1 MPSTKTTRSSVFC
14 RLFRSATNDCLCQPF
29 HWSIERLNSFRRLLL
44 LQLILLVSSRYVR
57 GVANVSEKCIVIDV
71 RTQWRSQKFS
81 TGSASI
87 CSIPFCPFPFS
98 CPMRRPITQRNHISK
113 NYVFSWQGVR
123 TPLTPLVWLRHCQ
136 NMNPGYYDYC
146 ERKRLFTAYQR
157 LTELNSSP
165 ARRFSMGAFTA
176 HELTEHQPT

>member
-1 MPSTKTTRSSVFC
+1 MPSTKTTRSRVFC

-44 LQLILLVSSRYVR
+44 LQLVLLVSSRYVR

-71 RTQWRSQKFS
+71 RTQRRSQKFS
-81 TGSASI
+81 TGGVSI
-87 CSIPFCPFPFS
+87 CSMPFCPFTFS
-98 CPMRRPITQRNHISK
+98 CPMRRPITLRNHISK

-136 NMNPGYYDYC
+136 NMNPGYNNYC
-146 ERKRLFTAYQR
+146 ECSQHISA
-157 LTELNSSP
+157 
-165 ARRFSMGAFTA
+165 
-176 HELTEHQPT
+176 